1 VRRSVLFAYLVLLLL
16 SFGVAY
22 VTWTREPG
30 RDLSGSVAV
39 FPCPREGLSGLELK
53 VGDRTVRCFQRKS
66 AYSNKSFWWIDAA
79 GEGFKASERFTE
91 ALGRFCP
98 WMASRDLGV
107 AGDEKKQEFGLAGSQ
122 DRLVLKVGAEQ
133 KAFRIGTAVYGSQ
146 DRYVEDEESGR
157 VYLVRGQDLRDFEYP
172 KSRFMERNF
181 HGFDRER
188 VTLVRVQSGG
198 RTAEI
203 VPVTEGGKT
212 KGWADAASPTESKEA
227 LRNWMQKYFTLRF
240 SDYVKPGDAS
250 EIMGCSAPTG
260 AEEVFS
266 LTFFDGNKEIGF
278 FRLYRAAGTGE
289 KEKAL
294 ACADN
299 TDCVVEL
306 PWTQAEG
313 LVKDLETVLAG
324 EP

>member
-1 VRRSVLFAYLVLLLL
+1 MRRSVLFAYLILLLL

-30 RDLSGSVAV
+30 RGLAGSVAV

-53 VGDRTVRCFQRKS
+53 VGGRTVRCFQRKS
-66 AYSNKSFWWIDAA
+66 AYSGKSFWWIDVA
-79 GEGFKASERFTE
+79 GEGFKASERFGE
-91 ALGRFCP
+91 ALRRFCP
-98 WMASRDLGV
+98 WMALRDLGV
-107 AGDEKKQEFGLAGSQ
+107 AGDEKKQEFGLANSQ
-122 DRLVLKVGAEQ
+122 DRLVLRFGADQ
-133 KAFRIGTAVYGSQ
+133 KAFRVGTAAYGSQ
-146 DRYVEDEESGR
+146 DRYVEDEESAR

-172 KSRFMERNF
+172 KSRFMERNLN
-181 HGFDRER
+181 GFDRER
-188 VTLVRVQSGG
+188 VTLVRVQAGG

-203 VPVTEGGKT
+203 VPVVEGGKT
-212 KGWADAASPTESKEA
+212 KGWADAASPTESKDA

-240 SDYVKPGDAS
+240 SDYVEPRGES
-250 EIMGCSAPTG
+250 ETMGCSAPLG

-278 FRLYRAAGTGE
+278 FRLYRGAETGE
-289 KEKAL
+289 KEKAF
-294 ACADN
+294 ACADK

-313 LVKDLETVLAG
+313 LIKDLETVLPG
-324 EP
+324 ES